1 MSAKNTNQP
10 MADTYISI
18 ENRDWQIKIWLG
30 LGGLAVLVVLAFVYR
45 FEAGI
50 IALAI
55 GGAYAGR
62 VALAGYH
69 RHKLAQFER
78 RRLEAETA
86 KLEYEALQARA
97 RTHFVEVNSGTF
109 VLEGIAVA
117 AFYPAVSASK
127 LLADVPQLP
136 APESAPKLRRLL
148 DVEFIHL
155 LVVGPSGSGK
165 TTALCHLIDAAPA
178 DALICV
184 LDPHAQFNRWPARAR
199 EIVGTGR
206 DYPAIDAKL
215 YDLIQRMDRRY
226 NGLESTGQKV
236 LIIADEWLSIR
247 DKCPNAERF
256 FTDIGSEARKVNMNL
271 VISSIS
277 STVDDLA
284 VSGAIRD
291 NLAQL
296 TLSRTLKSLNQGE
309 LKWSRKDTE
318 LVELPGP
325 YYARPAPPL
334 VSAASWAAEF
344 GTSNPEPAEELPV
357 TFEGEHVSMFHPT
370 QDELRIYEL
379 HLKGESLRSIFQ
391 KVYPDRSFGGN
402 QANELKAILAKF
414 GVTV

>member
-30 LGGLAVLVVLAFVYR
+30 LGGLLVLVILAFVYR

-55 GGAYAGR
+55 GGGYAGR

-78 RRLEAETA
+78 RQLEAETV
-86 KLEYEALQARA
+86 KLEAEAIQAKA
-97 RTHFVEVNSGTF
+97 KSYFVETGSGVF
-109 VLEGIAVA
+109 QLEGISVER
-117 AFYPAVSASK
+117 FYPSVNASK

-136 APESAPKLRRLL
+136 APELTPPKLRRLL

-155 LVVGPSGSGK
+155 LAVGPSGSGK
-165 TTALCHLIDAAPA
+165 TTVLCHLIDAAPA
-178 DALICV
+178 DALVCV
-184 LDPHAQFNRWPARAR
+184 LDPHAQFNRWPARVA

-206 DYPAIDAKL
+206 DYPAIDTAL
-215 YDLIQRMDRRY
+215 AELIRLMNARY
-226 NGLESTGQKV
+226 NGSEPTTPKV
-236 LIIADEWLSIR
+236 LIVADEWLSIR
-247 DKCPNAERF
+247 DKCLNAERF
-256 FTDIGSEARKVNMNL
+256 FVDIGSEARKVNMSL

-277 STVDDLA
+277 CNVDDLA
-284 VSGAIRD
+284 VSGAVRD

-334 VSAASWAAEF
+334 VSAAAWGAEF
-344 GTSNPEPAEELPV
+344 ETSNPEPITP
-357 TFEGEHVSMFHPT
+357 SPDPT
-370 QDELRIYEL
+370 EDRILEL
-379 HLKGESLRSIFQ
+379 HQQGLSLRSIS
-391 KVYPDRSFGGN
+391 REIFGSIGGR
-402 QANELKAILAKF
+402 QVEEIKEVLSRRGIL
-414 GVTV
+414 